1 MLDDSST
8 FFIRSCWECWDRY
21 PMVCPIPLRLLY
33 PIGSMYGIYA
43 NIGGILMANVTI
55 YSIHGSYGYC
65 LSMCLILSPY
75 KFPAISLRPIDLA
88 QSKISRLDTSPRHIL
103 WLPAEKGRILTDCP
117 DLVERKTRTADRC
130 KLWIYARWMATV
142 RSTHHDHPIGW
153 KMTKMFQASQDR
165 YPQKCLEFREGF
177 RMTSHSNIEETPG
190 PIHVIAETRRGFL
203 RSPDWGPDGAKR
215 FPCSKWATGNWQPRA
230 LAFGGNIVQ
239 FLFGNWQVKALI
251 AVVWDAEEP
260 RASSKSKEPSQIR

>member
-1 MLDDSST
+1 MLNYQ
-8 FFIRSCWECWDRY
+8 R
-21 PMVCPIPLRLLY
+21 V
-33 PIGSMYGIYA
+33 
-43 NIGGILMANVTI
+43 
-55 YSIHGSYGYC
+55 YC

-88 QSKISRLDTSPRHIL
+88 LSLISTWHFTAPHLVASGRKREDSH
-103 WLPAEKGRILTDCP
+103 WLSRSCGTENK
-117 DLVERKTRTADRC
+117 DRNLC

-153 KMTKMFQASQDR
+153 KMTNVFQASQDR
-165 YPQKCLEFREGF
+165 YPQKCFEFREGF
-177 RMTSHSNIEETPG
+177 QMTSHSNIEETPG
-190 PIHVIAETRRGFL
+190 PIHVIAETWRGFL
-203 RSPDWGPDGAKR
+203 RSLDWGPDGAKR

-251 AVVWDAEEP
+251 AVLVW
-260 RASSKSKEPSQIR
+260 ASRGSKEPSQIR